1 MNNFNNI
8 LGNKSTMSNKNEKS
22 YAFYS
27 KTQDNITRRHINYS
41 DGGKPIRNVKHNI
54 YEIVSGVEVE
64 VTDVSSDPNHVS
76 RFKDAVSLGEVKRW
90 VRTVFW

>member
-1 MNNFNNI
+1 
-8 LGNKSTMSNKNEKS
+8 MSNKNKKS

-27 KTQDNITRRHINYS
+27 KTQENINRRCINYS
-41 DGGKPIRNVKHNI
+41 DDGNPKHNVKHNI
-54 YEIVSGVEVE
+54 YEIVSEVEVE
-64 VTDVSSDPNHVS
+64 VTEVSSDPNYVS